1 MIPTVAYTAVLIAY
15 IALGGQVTGELPA
28 DDGQAATRLNRAYPH
43 TANPNPS
50 TLALSVK
57 SWGRWR
63 AD

>member
-28 DDGQAATRLNRAYPH
+28 DDGQAAERQAGRRE

-63 AD
+63 DD